1 MLNQFNI
8 MQHSFVRFFL
18 GLVCLLT
25 VTIGSSCKKDK
36 DPEPEPTRKELLSHA
51 WKVVDVRQGT
61 ETGISVFGLPF
72 PEVQC
77 LKDNILTLVSDN
89 TFDFDEGA
97 VSCDPAFE
105 AAGTW
110 SLVENDTKLKLVSPG
125 EDDIIID
132 LVNVSAGKF
141 SFKYE
146 VTDGIG
152 AGTYVVILE
161 HKS

>member
-1 MLNQFNI
+1 MK
-8 MQHSFVRFFL
+8 HCFVRIFFGAL
-18 GLVCLLT
+18 CILAV
-25 VTIGSSCKKDK
+25 VISSSCKKDK
-36 DPEPEPTRKELLSHA
+36 DPEPEPTRKELLSNA

-89 TFDFDEGA
+89 TFDFDEGM
-97 VSCDPAFE
+97 VICDPAFE

-110 SLVENDTKLKLVSPG
+110 SLIESDTKLKLVSPG

-141 SFKYE
+141 SFKYV

-161 HKS
+161 PKS